1 MLIAEKTNKFTVDD
15 YLLRL
20 PKPLQLKKIFRSYPQ
35 IYLYV
40 EAPLKLLVLFR

>member
-20 PKPLQLKKIFRSYPQ
+20 PKPFQLKKYFVHIPN
-35 IYLYV
+35 I
-40 EAPLKLLVLFR
+40 PLF

>member
-20 PKPLQLKKIFRSYPQ
+20 PKPLQLKKIFRSYPK
-35 IYLYV
+35 YTFM
-40 EAPLKLLVLFR
+40 LKHP